1 VTLPRDQGIQR
12 CGLEGIDI
20 MDDQQLL
27 LPIDGPLI
35 GKVKNSR
42 TVMFWHFF
50 ALCKELVTELP
61 VYDDGRIRIEV
72 TGTKFGVANIYD
84 KEILIYIVSLMQ
96 DKINRGEVV
105 TRRFTFT
112 INDFCRVV
120 GVKAVGTAYSRIE
133 DALRRLQ
140 GTQISTNIETGGE
153 GEDAAFSWISD
164 YKINYR
170 RGMDGKKITKS
181 VTVDLCEWLY
191 RAVLR
196 DGNMLTH
203 PVAYFKLKPM
213 EKRLYEIARSGPQDG
228 FRMNLEKLRIRVGSE
243 SDLKVFKQRLLAI
256 TKRKCPIPEYGI
268 SLIDPRMQRTLDI
281 KAPPPRGRTP
291 LKSYMVYFY
300 RLDKLAR
307 MKPSAQVPIVDDF
320 PQDVDL

>member
-1 VTLPRDQGIQR
+1 
-12 CGLEGIDI
+12 

-35 GKVKNSR
+35 GKVKSSR
-42 TVMFWHFF
+42 TVMFWDFF
-50 ALCKELVTELP
+50 ALCKELVTQLP

-140 GTQISTNIETGGE
+140 GTQISTNIETGG
-153 GEDAAFSWISD
+153 
-164 YKINYR
+164 
-170 RGMDGKKITKS
+170 
-181 VTVDLCEWLY
+181 
-191 RAVLR
+191 
-196 DGNMLTH
+196 
-203 PVAYFKLKPM
+203 
-213 EKRLYEIARSGPQDG
+213 
-228 FRMNLEKLRIRVGSE
+228 
-243 SDLKVFKQRLLAI
+243 
-256 TKRKCPIPEYGI
+256 
-268 SLIDPRMQRTLDI
+268 
-281 KAPPPRGRTP
+281 RGRTLHSRGSATTRSIIAAGWMGRRSRNP
-291 LKSYMVYFY
+291 LPLTCVSGFIGPCYVMVTC
-300 RLDKLAR
+300 
-307 MKPSAQVPIVDDF
+307 
-320 PQDVDL
+320 